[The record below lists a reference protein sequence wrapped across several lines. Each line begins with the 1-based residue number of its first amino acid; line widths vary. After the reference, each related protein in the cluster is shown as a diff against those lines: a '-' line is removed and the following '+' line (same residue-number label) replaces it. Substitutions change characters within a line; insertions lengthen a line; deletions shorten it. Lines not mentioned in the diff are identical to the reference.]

1 MGDKKKDIIQLEPES
16 VIPILKHKLIAALSD
31 HIGILLCNSNGKSI
45 TALASCFWLSCRV

>member
-31 HIGILLCNSNGKSI
+31 HIGILL
-45 TALASCFWLSCRV
+45 